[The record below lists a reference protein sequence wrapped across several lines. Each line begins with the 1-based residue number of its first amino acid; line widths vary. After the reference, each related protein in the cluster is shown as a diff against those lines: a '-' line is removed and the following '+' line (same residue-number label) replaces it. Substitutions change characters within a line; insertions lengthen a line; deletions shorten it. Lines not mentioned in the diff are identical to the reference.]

1 MVTDI
6 EARLSP
12 TAKLLEGQRKDPAML
27 RFSSAEGSN
36 DQELVVGQRITFDA
50 ETAANGWRTKQIG
63 PP

>member
-1 MVTDI
+1 
-6 EARLSP
+6 
-12 TAKLLEGQRKDPAML
+12 ML